1 LLAGLALALAGCQS
15 GMTYGTGKSPGLQ
28 TVEDMVGIAA
38 ISNERREPIDYRPRP
53 AIVAPPTVGELPPPS
68 TGNSAMLA
76 ANWPVDPDVQSAE
89 IRAEIARRD
98 AAGEPL
104 PTFRLPPRQQT
115 ANEQVVGDGPMTK
128 EQIAELRKRF
138 ADARGS
144 LAVDEYGNPVRRYLS
159 DPPVE
164 YRYEAETDG
173 VVDVAVVQKKPRK
186 FLWWTLND

>member
-1 LLAGLALALAGCQS
+1 
-15 GMTYGTGKSPGLQ
+15 
-28 TVEDMVGIAA
+28 
-38 ISNERREPIDYRPRP
+38 
-53 AIVAPPTVGELPPPS
+53 
-68 TGNSAMLA
+68 
-76 ANWPVDPDVQSAE
+76 
-89 IRAEIARRD
+89 
-98 AAGEPL
+98 
-104 PTFRLPPRQQT
+104 
-115 ANEQVVGDGPMTK
+115 MTK